1 MTVFQQGIISII
13 RAGISGDI
21 ISLPDNFSPDNLD
34 AFGKKH
40 HISSILLHG
49 ALAVGLD
56 SSHPAIRSLYVLSCK
71 ELLLYEKQKAEAA
84 ALKAVLLSANID
96 YLFLKGSAINHIYPK
111 PEMRVMSDMDLL
123 IRCEQYPEIKQILS
137 GTGYTEQDQSN
148 HEYIWKTPGGL
159 MLEFHKLLI
168 PSYNEDYYS
177 YFGDGWDKALKN
189 ENGDYFYSPED
200 NFIYLFTHFAKHYRD
215 GGVGIKHL
223 LDLWLFK
230 KHYPMLDNLY
240 VEKEL
245 EKLSL
250 LSFYDNIQKVLAV
263 WFESS
268 QPDPVTNLITSTI
281 IKSGA
286 YGTQETRVSS
296 TVLKSSKIKSSN
308 NVKAKLLFQKLFPSV
323 EVLSVKYKYLVKH
336 KYLLPFAWMSRFLN
350 LVFFKPSNIKIHTK
364 AIRIANATSADD
376 FEKKLR
382 AVGLEFNFKEK

>member
-21 ISLPDNFSPDNLD
+21 ISLPDNFSADNLD

-84 ALKAVLLSANID
+84 ALKAVLSSANID

-159 MLEFHKLLI
+159 LVEFHKMLI

-177 YFGDGWDKALKN
+177 YFGDGWDKAQKSDD
-189 ENGDYFYSPED
+189 GGYCYSPED
-200 NFIYLFTHFAKHYRD
+200 NYIYLFTHFAKHYRD
-215 GGVGIKHL
+215 GGVGVKHL

-230 KHYPMLDNLY
+230 NHYPLLDSLY
-240 VEKEL
+240 IEKEL

-250 LSFYDNIQKVLAV
+250 LSFYNNIQKVLGV
-263 WFESS
+263 WFEST
-268 QPDPVTNLITSTI
+268 QPDPITNLITSTI

-296 TVLKSSKIKSSN
+296 SVLKYSKTKNPN
-308 NVKAKLLFQKLFPSV
+308 NVKAKLLFQKLFPSSD
-323 EVLSVKYKYLVKH
+323 VLSIKYTYLVKR
-336 KYLLPFAWMSRFLN
+336 KYLLPLAWLSRFFN
-350 LVFFKPSNIKIHTK
+350 LIFRKPSNIMLHTN
-364 AIRIANATSADD
+364 AIRLASTTSADD